1 MKMNRK
7 MREAA
12 LTAMITLALS
22 GSALAMPSGGQ
33 VVQGNVSI
41 NGAAASAIGDVA
53 SGATIA
59 ANGHS
64 IIDWQAFGIKAGET
78 LNFDTAKGALLNRVV
93 GNNIS
98 EILGTLT
105 QSGENPL
112 LLVNPNGILVGGGAT
127 INASQLV
134 LSTLALSN
142 DDFNKFANGG
152 IANFATDSKGAAGIM
167 VEKGANFN
175 IDEVL
180 LMAGGTVN
188 VADGVQFSVGNT
200 KDGMVEITAA
210 DQITVDRNQKL
221 QDSMDKIV
229 VNKDNAVSFHGT
241 IDTTKGTGNTNVH
254 VDGGTVNLDNA
265 TIKLNE
271 RSQAYLVAGNKAANS
286 ATADNVLSGKKLTI
300 EGGSETVIAGG
311 KVTLEDSKV
320 DANGKLSVGAGTS
333 FQREDGDDSSHNI
346 VAAKASTDNEVVVK
360 NSTLRNSSEEI
371 QVSGGKITVDNSTI
385 ESKDTAAVNAYKDRE
400 ALNKHDVNNAF
411 ENGNTVTLKN
421 NTSVQ
426 AKNTTVVTG
435 NAVEKSA
442 TSTVQSQRDLTIA
455 DRNYKGTNITPTE
468 VADSETTGYAVAPE
482 AKTLTSTPVEETKPE
497 TKPEPKPETKPE
509 PKPEPKPETKPDPQP
524 ETKPT
529 PAPAPQQ
536 SFSADDKQ
544 NIENGEKGMS
554 EIISGNSTLA
564 DKQSAADKMVRE
576 LSNADATD
584 RAKAGTV
591 LGMLNQIKTDTSM
604 TLAEKQVMQLTVL
617 NAYEPTKNAKTADE
631 QTKTAEGSRVAGQ
644 AVDTQSVQAA
654 TSANES
660 ANDVAVNASAVTE

>member
-22 GSALAMPSGGQ
+22 GSALAMPSGGN
-33 VVQGNVSI
+33 VVQGNVSV
-41 NGAAASAIGDVA
+41 NGAAASAIADVA

-59 ANGHS
+59 ANGNS
-64 IIDWQAFGIKAGET
+64 IIDWQAFGIKAGES

-105 QSGENPL
+105 QSGDNPL

-142 DDFNKFANGG
+142 DDFNKFANGTG
-152 IANFATDSKGAAGIM
+152 PANFVTDNKGAASIM

-188 VADGVQFSVGNT
+188 VADGVQFSVGNA

-210 DQITVDRNQKL
+210 DQITVDRTQKL

-229 VNKDNAVSFHGT
+229 INKDNAVSFHGT

-254 VDGGTVNLDNA
+254 IDGGTVNLDNA
-265 TIKLNE
+265 TVKLNDK
-271 RSQAYLVAGNKAANS
+271 SQAYLVAGNKAENS
-286 ATADNVLSGKKLTI
+286 ATADNVLSGNKLTI
-300 EGGSETVIAGG
+300 EGGNETVIAGG
-311 KVTLEDSKV
+311 KVTLENAKV
-320 DANGKLSVGAGTS
+320 ESNGKISVGAGTS
-333 FQREDGDDSSHNI
+333 FGRDEGKDENNI

-360 NSTLRNSSEEI
+360 DSSLRNRSKEI
-371 QVSGGKITVDNSTI
+371 QVSGGKITVDNSKI
-385 ESKDTAAVNAYKDRE
+385 ESNDTVAVNAYKDRG

-426 AKNTTVVTG
+426 AKNTVVVTG

-442 TSTVQSQRDLTIA
+442 TSSVQSQKDLTIA
-455 DRNYKGTNITPTE
+455 DRSYTGTNITPTE
-468 VADSETTGYAVAPE
+468 VADSETTGYAAAPE
-482 AKTLTSTPVEETKPE
+482 AKTLTSTPTEEPQPQ
-497 TKPEPKPETKPE
+497 PEPKPQPE
-509 PKPEPKPETKPDPQP
+509 PQPQ
-524 ETKPT
+524 PT
-529 PAPAPQQ
+529 PAPTPAPQQ
-536 SFSADDKQ
+536 SLSEDVKESIQ
-544 NIENGEKGMS
+544 KGEKDMGD
-554 EIISGNSTLA
+554 IIGGDRPLA

-576 LSNADATD
+576 LSNTDATE
-584 RAKAGTV
+584 RAKAGVV
-591 LGMLNQIKTDTSM
+591 LGMLNQIKNDTSM

-617 NAYEPTKNAKTADE
+617 NAYEPAKNAKTANE
-631 QTKTAEGSRVAGQ
+631 QAKTAEGSRVAGQ
-644 AVDTQSVQAA
+644 AVDTQRAQAV

-660 ANDVAVNASAVTE
+660 ADDVAVNASAVTE